1 MSTFFDIKV
10 ARVQRETDDA
20 VSVYF
25 EIPEDRKAD
34 FAYKAG
40 QYITIEMNVQGENV
54 RRAYSLCTSP
64 LSDPQPA
71 VTVKKV
77 QGGRMSVYL
86 NTTLKAGDV
95 LKLMPPEGR
104 FTPEINASAK
114 KQYILFAGGSG
125 ITPMMSILKT
135 VLQSEPQSIIHLVYA
150 NRSKNTVIFKDQLE
164 QFEKS
169 HKGRFEVTH
178 VYDSAGLFFSGIKG
192 PLTVDTVKK
201 IYSKVRREEYTAD
214 IFICGPAGMMDAVKN
229 GLFHTNL
236 SDEQI
241 HIEYFTAPVS
251 GNSGAAAQ
259 ANAAGTAQPATGG
272 NAEVELTLGGTTHNL
287 SVGPRKTILAA
298 AQDAGLD
305 PPYSCEA
312 GICSTCMAKV
322 TEGSVR
328 MIENNILTQKEV
340 DAGFVLTC
348 QAICTSPKVKIE
360 FFD

>member
-10 ARVQRETDDA
+10 ARVQRETEDA

-25 EIPEDRKAD
+25 DIPEEHKAD

-64 LSDPQPA
+64 LSDPMPA

-77 QGGRMSVYL
+77 QGGRMSSYL
-86 NTTLKAGDV
+86 NSSLKAGDTV
-95 LKLMPPEGR
+95 KLMAPEGR
-104 FTPEINASAK
+104 FTPETDAAAQ
-114 KQYILFAGGSG
+114 KQYLLFAGGSG

-135 VLQSEPQSIIHLVYA
+135 VLQSEPKSIISLVYA
-150 NRSKNTVIFKDQLE
+150 NRNKNSVIFKDALEQLE
-164 QFEKS
+164 KNY
-169 HKGRFEVTH
+169 KGRLEITH
-178 VYDSAGLFFSGIKG
+178 VYDSAGLFSSAVKG
-192 PLTVDTVKK
+192 PLSTDTVKK
-201 IYSKVRREEYTAD
+201 LFAKLRRAEYTPD
-214 IFICGPAGMMDAVKN
+214 VFICGPSGMMDAVKN
-229 GLFHTNL
+229 GLFSTDL
-236 SDEQI
+236 SEEQI

-251 GNSGAAAQ
+251 GNATASAGIPAAT
-259 ANAAGTAQPATGG
+259 AAPAGD
-272 NAEVELTLGGTTHNL
+272 AEVELRISGETHYL

-322 TEGSVR
+322 TDGSVR